1 MSVASKK
8 TAPTEDEAFE
18 ALIEKQQA
26 TSTEPAPDTRKVLPY
41 CQKDMLAIVGTAPTM
56 QGAPYTDEKFE
67 IWSVAQA
74 VSYPAFKRYDVLYEM
89 HTEGY
94 WKDPPVLK
102 RLQET
107 KAPIMVMHK
116 HNPEIPGSVP
126 YPIELMTAKYR
137 RYHTTSI
144 TYMLAWALHSFL
156 MTKKPYH
163 VALFGVHMEA
173 REEYTTQRPC
183 CEYWLARMEQAGMD
197 VFMAGGA
204 ILASQGLYGYEN
216 YDPVCWKIRQRITGL
231 TQGVNIRANEEHSAL
246 LQKHEQIGAMKEAE
260 YWLREAQTGGLLT
273 LTTQEKDKMAAE
285 PPIEEKTS

>member
-8 TAPTEDEAFE
+8 EDKAFE
-18 ALIEKQQA
+18 EMIEKQQA
-26 TSTEPAPDTRKVLPY
+26 DAKTVAPPAPALPY

-56 QGAPYTDEKFE
+56 QGAPYDDPKFE

-74 VSYPAFKRYDVLYEM
+74 TSYPVFRRYDVLYEM
-89 HTEGY
+89 HTAGY
-94 WKDPPVLK
+94 WKEAAVLK

-107 KAPIMVMHK
+107 KAPIMVMQDEY
-116 HNPEIPGSVP
+116 PEIPGSVA
-126 YPIELMTAKYR
+126 YPIDMITTKYR

-156 MTKKPYH
+156 MTQKPYH

-173 REEYTTQRPC
+173 REEYTEQRPC

-197 VFMAGGA
+197 VFLAGGK

-216 YDPVCWKIRQRITGL
+216 YDPVCWKMRQRINAL
-231 TQGVNIRANEEHSAL
+231 TQGINIRANEEQEAKL
-246 LQKHEQIGAMKEAE
+246 KKHEQIGAVKEAE
-260 YWLREAQTGGLLT
+260 YWLREAQTGALPSL
-273 LTTQEKDKMAAE
+273 K
-285 PPIEEKTS
+285 PEEKEKMSKDLP